1 MRRSLSS
8 LLFLFAIVVATFAQ
22 QQVRVDLSDATSPIT
37 SSLNLLNTLTH
48 DLSKKGEVA
57 PEINL
62 KIRSITAMVV
72 QCRQSIIIYSMNE
85 GSMSDEKKAKIV
97 SISKT
102 LENDINNIDKDA
114 TNDEILFSLSSVEK
128 KNPTFNKAVR
138 HKSKKQKEVR
148 RQ

>member
-1 MRRSLSS
+1 MRRYLST

-22 QQVRVDLSDATSPIT
+22 QQVRVDLSDATNPIT

-57 PEINL
+57 PEINS

-72 QCRQSIIIYSMNE
+72 QCRQSIIISSFNGLSMC
-85 GSMSDEKKAKIV
+85 DDKKAKVV

-102 LENDINNIDKDA
+102 LENDINTIDKDA
-114 TNDEILFSLSSVEK
+114 TNDEILSSLSSVEK
-128 KNPTFNKAVR
+128 KTLHLTKLLGIKV
-138 HKSKKQKEVR
+138 KKRKK
-148 RQ
+148 

>member
-48 DLSKKGEVA
+48 DLSKKGEVD
-57 PEINL
+57 PEINS

-72 QCRQSIIIYSMNE
+72 QCRQSIIISSFN
-85 GSMSDEKKAKIV
+85 GVSMSDDKKAKVV

-102 LENDINNIDKDA
+102 LENDINTIDKDA
-114 TNDEILFSLSSVEK
+114 TNDEILSSLSLIEK
-128 KNPTFNKAVR
+128 KTLHLTKLLGIKV
-138 HKSKKQKEVR
+138 KKRKK
-148 RQ
+148 

>member
-1 MRRSLSS
+1 MRRYLST

-48 DLSKKGEVA
+48 DLSKKSEVD
-57 PEINL
+57 PEINS

-72 QCRQSIIIYSMNE
+72 QCRQSINISSFN
-85 GSMSDEKKAKIV
+85 GRSMSDDKKAKVV

-102 LENDINNIDKDA
+102 LENDINTIDKNA
-114 TNDEILFSLSSVEK
+114 TNDEILSTLSSVEK
-128 KNPTFNKAVR
+128 KTLHLTKLLGIKV
-138 HKSKKQKEVR
+138 KKRKK
-148 RQ
+148 

>member
-1 MRRSLSS
+1 MRRSLST

-48 DLSKKGEVA
+48 DLIKKGEID
-57 PEINL
+57 PEINS

-102 LENDINNIDKDA
+102 LENDINTIDKDA
-114 TNDEILFSLSSVEK
+114 TNDEILSSLSSVEK
-128 KNPTFNKAVR
+128 KTLHLTKLLGIKV
-138 HKSKKQKEVR
+138 KKRKK
-148 RQ
+148 

>member
-1 MRRSLSS
+1 MRSSLSS

-48 DLSKKGEVA
+48 DLSKKGEVD
-57 PEINL
+57 PEINS

-72 QCRQSIIIYSMNE
+72 QCRQSIIISSFN
-85 GSMSDEKKAKIV
+85 GVSMSDDKKAKVV

-102 LENDINNIDKDA
+102 LENDINTIDKDA
-114 TNDEILFSLSSVEK
+114 TNDEILSSLSSVEK
-128 KNPTFNKAVR
+128 KTLHLTKLLGIKVKNR
-138 HKSKKQKEVR
+138 KK
-148 RQ
+148 